1 MTSKPYTTMLNA
13 GIGMVDETKTL
24 LDLWQPGMSAEEL
37 NRQALES
44 GLFPQIAA
52 RRLRN
57 LITECFRPRYLVKDG
72 QPADH
77 LKALKDAFSSREFNQ
92 LLFLF
97 SCRESSV
104 LTDFVTQVYWPAY
117 AAGKQVLSN
126 EDARA
131 FVTQAN
137 QAGLTAKPWSKET
150 LERVAQY
157 LTRTLADFGLLE
169 AGRKSARTILPFRL
183 EPRVAVYL
191 AYDLH
196 FSGLGDNSVLSHP
209 DWELFGLTR
218 DDVLAELKRLALQGW
233 FIVQSGGGA
242 VRIGWQYN
250 SMEEVVDALTR
261 G

>member
-1 MTSKPYTTMLNA
+1 MTNKPYTTMLNA
-13 GIGMVDETKTL
+13 GIGMVEETKIL

-37 NRQALES
+37 NRLALQS
-44 GLFPQIAA
+44 GRFPQIAA

-57 LITECFRPRYLVKDG
+57 LIGECFRPRYLVRDG
-72 QPADH
+72 QPAGH
-77 LKALKDAFSSREFNQ
+77 LKVLKDAISSREFNQ

-104 LTDFVTQVYWPAY
+104 LADFVMQIYWPAY

-131 FVTQAN
+131 FVTQAS
-137 QAGLTAKPWSKET
+137 QAGLTAKPWSEET

-169 AGRKSARTILPFRL
+169 AGRKRARAILPFRL

-196 FSGLGDNSVLSHP
+196 FAGVGDNSVLNYP
-209 DWELFGLTR
+209 DWGLFGLTR
-218 DDVLAELKRLALQGW
+218 DDVLAELKRLTLQGW
-233 FIVQSGGGA
+233 FIVQSGGGV

-250 SMEEVVDALTR
+250 SMEEVVNVLAR